1 MPPPPRRGTAR
12 ANGPPPP
19 LPAIPAPANPNRNRV
34 VANFN
39 QILARQG
46 AAGFRPIGGLETA
59 GLDDDTDDELLFNAG
74 PPEEGDEDEEEEI
87 EEEEEEE
94 EESDGAF
101 GQQDGDQT
109 EEGSEEDEEIEE
121 GEEEEEEGEEEE
133 GVDGEGEPLDSDAT
147 EGAPAEQVAAPSP
160 SLAGLKEI
168 GHLASWTVSTSK
180 PGCGVAELRSEDTNL
195 FWQSDGPQ
203 PHLINIHFAKRV
215 FVKRIRIFLDFQ
227 QDESYTPTKIAIYS
241 GTGYHDLQE
250 VCILDFNQPVG
261 WQEAP
266 LDGVHAD
273 GILRTFLIQVCV
285 LSNHQNG
292 KDTHVRGLQIYSP
305 LSYLESQPHV
315 VPVLEQTT
323 ALRAGSVSDLSHI
336 WSLKETKDIP
346 FSTVQ
351 MLSELELR

>member
-1 MPPPPRRGTAR
+1 MPQPRRGITRSGGNSAQPD
-12 ANGPPPP
+12 AS
-19 LPAIPAPANPNRNRV
+19 LPTPNRRSRV
-34 VANFN
+34 VANFSA
-39 QILARQG
+39 ILARRG
-46 AAGFRPIGGLETA
+46 AAGFRHIGGLEPA
-59 GLDDDTDDELLFNAG
+59 RDDTDDDESELEDLQFGEPDEIDDDEEEEEDDDDSDDQLVPLDNDETDEEEEEQSEDEI
-74 PPEEGDEDEEEEI
+74 EEGDDVEGEEEEI

-94 EESDGAF
+94 EE
-101 GQQDGDQT
+101 
-109 EEGSEEDEEIEE
+109 DEEI
-121 GEEEEEEGEEEE
+121 
-133 GVDGEGEPLDSDAT
+133 DGANASGHDQAT
-147 EGAPAEQVAAPSP
+147 P

-215 FVKRIRIFLDFQ
+215 FVKRIRVFLDYG
-227 QDESYTPTKIAIYS
+227 QDESYTPTKIAIYA

-250 VCILDFNQPVG
+250 VCILEFNQPTG

-266 LDGVHAD
+266 LEGVHAD

-305 LSYLESQPHV
+305 LQYLESQPTLLNG
-315 VPVLEQTT
+315 LE
-323 ALRAGSVSDLSHI
+323 LDEPNAGDVSKLSPM
-336 WSLKETKDIP
+336 WFNEKEIP
-346 FSTVQ
+346 FNTVK
-351 MLSELELR
+351 MMSELELR